1 MYLMYLLNFN
11 LQKITLISFNIVYMI
26 KLKVVLVL
34 TLFIVSINSMA
45 QQNGLKRKVAI
56 GRFSNETQYAKSV
69 FYDKAN
75 DPMGKQASDILSTK
89 LAASEKFLLIER
101 QDYDKI
107 VNELNTG
114 GGLSQKIGADYLV
127 IGSITEFGRKT
138 IGNQKVFSSS
148 KEQIV
153 EAGVSIRLVAVSTGL
168 IIYSGEA
175 KGEATAEDKKVLGF
189 GKTADFDATLSDKA
203 ISAAITKLVENIIN
217 KCMNNPWKAYLLS
230 VDNGVYVISGGK
242 TQGIEIGNIFSII
255 ERGKKVKNPQNG
267 LTIELPG
274 KVVASIKIDQTMGNN
289 AEDEVSMASLVDG
302 GVDKE
307 NLDKYFITE
316 KK

>member
-1 MYLMYLLNFN
+1 MLKFNVVIMLSFLM
-11 LQKITLISFNIVYMI
+11 
-26 KLKVVLVL
+26 
-34 TLFIVSINSMA
+34 VSISVFA
-45 QQNGLKRKVAI
+45 QQGKGLKRKVAI

-75 DPMGKQASDILSTK
+75 DPMGKQASDILSTR

-114 GGLSQKIGADYLV
+114 GGMSQKIGADYLV

-153 EAGVSIRLVAVSTGL
+153 EAAVSIRLVDVSTGI

-175 KGEATAEDKKVLGF
+175 KGEATVEDKRVLGF
-189 GKTADFDATLSDKA
+189 GKTADYDATLSDKA

-217 KCMNNPWKAYLLS
+217 KCLNNPWKAYLLS
-230 VDNGVYVISGGK
+230 VENGVYIISGGK
-242 TQGIEIGNIFSII
+242 TQGIEPGNIFSIT
-255 ERGKKVKNPQNG
+255 ERGKKVKNPQTG
-267 LTIELPG
+267 LNIELPG
-274 KVVASIKIDQTMGNN
+274 KVVATVKIDQTMGDTP
-289 AEDEVSMASLVDG
+289 EDEVSMASLTDG
-302 GVDKE
+302 AIDVTS
-307 NLDKYFITE
+307 LDKYFITE